1 MQAWLELWTATG
13 RELRP
18 LEGNRLTV
26 GRHASNDL
34 ALPDD
39 TAVSRVHAV
48 LELVGP
54 TWVVRDLSSRNG
66 TRVNGDLISGDRP
79 LGSGDELGIG
89 AARLV
94 FRGADDPAYDVT
106 IGADPPPLLTPR
118 ERDVLLE
125 LFRPSAVAGPF
136 NEPAST
142 REIAAALVV
151 SEAAVK
157 QHLSRLYDKFEIHA
171 GGERRRMRLA
181 KESLRRGA
189 DHQRRRPAR
198 RRRVGEGR
206 RLRPDSVW
214 LGSARRLPSYG

>member
-1 MQAWLELWTATG
+1 MQAWLELFTATG

-18 LEGNRLTV
+18 LEGARLTI
-26 GRHASNDL
+26 GRHASNDVAL
-34 ALPDD
+34 ADD
-39 TAVSRVHAV
+39 AAVSRVHAV

-79 LGSGDELGIG
+79 LGSGDEVRVG

-94 FRGADDPAYDVT
+94 FRGADDPSYDVT
-106 IGADPPPLLTPR
+106 VGAEPPPQLTPR

-125 LFRPSAVAGPF
+125 LFRPTAQPGAF

-142 REIAAALVV
+142 RDIAAALVV

-157 QHLSRLYDKFEIHA
+157 QHLARLYDKFGIHT
-171 GGERRRMRLA
+171 GLDRRRMRLA
-181 KESLRRGA
+181 NEALRRA
-189 DHQRRRPAR
+189 AVSMAEVRAR
-198 RRRVGEGR
+198 FG
-206 RLRPDSVW
+206 DS
-214 LGSARRLPSYG
+214 GS

>member
-1 MQAWLELWTATG
+1 MQAYLERWTAAG
-13 RELRP
+13 RLVQP
-18 LEGNRLTV
+18 LEGARVTI

-34 ALPDD
+34 ALADD
-39 TAVSRVHAV
+39 SEVSRVHAV
-48 LELVGP
+48 LEPVGP
-54 TWVVRDLSSRNG
+54 AWVVRDMSSRNG

-79 LGSGDELGIG
+79 LSPGDELTIG
-89 AARLV
+89 GTRLV
-94 FRGADDPAYDVT
+94 FRDVQDTAYDVT
-106 IGADPPPLLTPR
+106 QGADPPPVLTPR

-157 QHLSRLYDKFEIHA
+157 QHLARLYDKFGILA

-181 KESLRRGA
+181 NESLRRGA
-189 DHQRRRPAR
+189 VSMADVRAR
-198 RRRVGEGR
+198 FGGTA
-206 RLRPDSVW
+206 
-214 LGSARRLPSYG
+214 G